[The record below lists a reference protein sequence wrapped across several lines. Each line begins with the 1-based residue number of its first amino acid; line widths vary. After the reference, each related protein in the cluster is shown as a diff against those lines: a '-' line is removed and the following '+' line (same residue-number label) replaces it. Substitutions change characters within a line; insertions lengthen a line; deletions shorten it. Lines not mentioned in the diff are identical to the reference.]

1 MGKLNLGSAERKTKS
16 PAQPKSMAAE
26 VTDPQAKAAQNNKWE
41 RKEFQTLKYRNFV
54 LSKCETL

>member
-1 MGKLNLGSAERKTKS
+1 MGKLNLGSAERPNPQRSQK
-16 PAQPKSMAAE
+16 AWLLE